1 MTLWTILRSTA
12 GFAVVVALIACEQ
25 PVSPLQPSPLISPN
39 FSQGSPT
46 TLVSPKQATAIANA
60 IGNCRGPV
68 LTVLKTLFGSGA
80 LVSFQDNG
88 SVLSFELSSPGH
100 TSSHT
105 IEYSDDASPT
115 GLSCGDTV
123 EAVDGIAP

>member
-1 MTLWTILRSTA
+1 MTFSTILRWTVACTA
-12 GFAVVVALIACEQ
+12 VIALAACEAS
-25 PVSPLQPSPLISPN
+25 VSPVQPSPVAPHT
-39 FSQGSPT
+39 FSQPAA
-46 TLVSPKQATAIANA
+46 LVSPNQATAIANA
-60 IGNCRGPV
+60 IGNCKGPV
-68 LTVLKTLFGSGA
+68 LSILKILFGTGT

-88 SVLSFELSSPGH
+88 SIFSFELSSPGH

-105 IEYSDDASPT
+105 IDYSDDAAPT